1 MSNKNSEKLFDM
13 IGEIDDKYIED
24 AEKKKKPVGRI
35 ALSMVGVAAVVCIMI
50 LSPLGMNLL
59 GRAYEQSLPP
69 LVSPDTVS
77 KDAVTNEWGL
87 VVSPDKEETD
97 TLIYAEIMTD
107 TRYPADTEEDLLPPD
122 DGGNVTATLP
132 EAPDGE
138 ITIETAFEHPA
149 DTNSPAETGKAP
161 AVSTYIGKY
170 PDTAEEPN
178 LTVPVYVWYVDGNE
192 VISTAVTAEHNSKDI
207 FAAWKDKN
215 GIGPEVELIGVKV
228 TDNSKTEY
236 VDYGGEGIAKH
247 TAPTEWY
254 MTVTVS
260 SELENYFDSMGKEL
274 LYESL
279 EKTMIGFADVR
290 NLVSYELVLE

>member
-35 ALSMVGVAAVVCIMI
+35 ALSVAGAASVVCIMI
-50 LSPLGMNLL
+50 FSPLGMNLL
-59 GRAYEQSLPP
+59 GRSHENSLPP
-69 LVSPDTVS
+69 LVPPDTVS

-97 TLIYAEIMTD
+97 PLIYAEIITD
-107 TRYPADTEEDLLPPD
+107 TRYPADTKEDLLPPD

-138 ITIETAFEHPA
+138 ITIETAFEYPV
-149 DTNSPAETGKAP
+149 DTNSSAETGKAP

-192 VISTAVTAEHNSKDI
+192 VISATVTAERNTRDI

-236 VDYGGEGIAKH
+236 VDYGGESIAKH
-247 TAPTEWY
+247 TAATEWY

-260 SELENYFDSMGKEL
+260 VELENYFDSMGKEL

-279 EKTMIGFADVR
+279 EKTMIGFADKR